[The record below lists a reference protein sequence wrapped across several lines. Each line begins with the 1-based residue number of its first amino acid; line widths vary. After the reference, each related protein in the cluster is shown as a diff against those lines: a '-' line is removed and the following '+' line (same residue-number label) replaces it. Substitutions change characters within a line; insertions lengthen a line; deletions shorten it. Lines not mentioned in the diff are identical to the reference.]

1 MAALDR
7 RAGGDAGHP
16 MRLALRLDGHDVEAD
31 IDPEATLAEVLR
43 EDFGVRSV
51 RIGCANGDCGACTAR
66 VDDRLLKTCM
76 VLPHRA
82 QGACVTTLAGLG
94 SEDEPSPVQTAFV
107 EAYAFQCGFCLPGMV
122 LASHDLLERDPEPD
136 ESTIRDALS
145 GNLCRCTGYSNAVR
159 AVRRASS
166 TTSTCSKSESEPNT

>member
-1 MAALDR
+1 MASLDPQP
-7 RAGGDAGHP
+7 GGEAAHLL
-16 MRLALRLDGHDVEAD
+16 RLALRLDGQEVEAQ
-31 IDPEATLAEVLR
+31 IEPEATLAEVLR

-76 VLPHRA
+76 VPPHRA
-82 QGACVTTLAGLG
+82 QGARVTTLAGLG
-94 SEDEPSPVQTAFV
+94 SEREPSPVQAAFV

-122 LASHDLLERDPEPD
+122 LASQDLLDRDPDPD
-136 ESTIRDALS
+136 ETTIRDALS

-159 AVRRASS
+159 AVRRAASNTSS
-166 TTSTCSKSESEPNT
+166 SRPESEPKT